1 MPDYRHQQ
9 RQQNPQ
15 QREHRSTDVAGL
27 KEKIKRYQRLKDLQ
41 ADELVSIA
49 EELGRH
55 LKNIGLKTSQI
66 RRFLDGIRRIDV
78 QFNKGRSFNRDSVIL
93 LKPKLAYVA
102 GLQESVKPLMEVLEP
117 AITAGAESYESFK
130 KLLALVEGVISYHKY
145 YGGGD

>member
-15 QREHRSTDVAGL
+15 QREQRSSAVASM
-27 KEKIKRYQRLKDLQ
+27 KEKIMKYQRLKDLQ

-93 LKPKLAYVA
+93 LKPKLAYAA
-102 GLQESVKPLMEVLEP
+102 GRQESVKPLMEVLEP